1 MSGSGKSG
9 IVDEWRKQHLDELDK
24 TLAVLISIR
33 DDTGEESKN
42 RIDASKA
49 IARMFGGLAP
59 ERSGKE
65 KLTGSR
71 PEMDDKLRRELDM
84 YLNDL

>member
-49 IARMFGGLAP
+49 IAR
-59 ERSGKE
+59 RSI
-65 KLTGSR
+65 
-71 PEMDDKLRRELDM
+71 
-84 YLNDL
+84 LNSSISSPLGTI